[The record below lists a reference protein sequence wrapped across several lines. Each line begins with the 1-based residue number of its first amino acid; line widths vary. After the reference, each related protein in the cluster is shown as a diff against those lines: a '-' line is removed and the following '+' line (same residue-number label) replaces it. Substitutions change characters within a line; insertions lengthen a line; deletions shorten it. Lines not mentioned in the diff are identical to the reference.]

1 LLLIV
6 APWTRLWQHN
16 MFLTSMP
23 GLEIILM
30 SLFVRGGVT
39 GVGIITLLGGL
50 RDLVSVLFSRQR
62 TGVATPPADGQW
74 P

>member
-1 LLLIV
+1 MLLIV

-16 MFLTSMP
+16 LFLASVP
-23 GLEIILM
+23 GLETFVT

-50 RDLVSVLFSRQR
+50 RDLMSVLFSRQR
-62 TGVATPPADGQW
+62 AGVATPPADGQW